1 MVSFLRF
8 PLGAIARKSSF
19 DVDVLL
25 LSLVPSPVLNVPLG
39 SSTLFSTVLA
49 LWSGIP
55 KNPDVNTGPLA
66 RPFAHSLAPP
76 CLLR

>member
-8 PLGAIARKSSF
+8 PLEAIARKSSF

-39 SSTLFSTVLA
+39 SSTLSCSTLSRTVLVEFIIYE
-49 LWSGIP
+49 LSLDDGTVR
-55 KNPDVNTGPLA
+55 NPG
-66 RPFAHSLAPP
+66 SES
-76 CLLR
+76 